1 MTRVIA
7 TLDLPPRQDGGIA
20 TLVDVLATGLHE
32 IGEPV
37 VVYARGPGED
47 ARTWDRTRPYPVVR
61 MRGHSWLRHPSRNF
75 LPYVLDIRRRYGPA
89 RLVAASWQLA
99 GAPARVAR
107 RLGMSVSVLVYGR
120 EVTTRQALPAEM
132 LGADRLVALTTWLAR
147 EARQRGMPADRIA
160 AVHAAVHP
168 PPERV
173 DAIGLRG
180 RLGLEDGPVVL
191 AVGRL
196 VQRKGQDLLVEAW
209 PAVLAEHPRAR
220 LLLVGQG
227 PRRDHLRGLIAAH
240 GLERSVILAGFL
252 SPPDLE
258 AAYQLADVFALPCLQ
273 GDGGDTE
280 GFGLVFLEAGVRGL
294 PVIGGRTA
302 GVVEAIDDGVT
313 GALVE
318 PGDVG
323 TLAAAIVEFLSDP
336 EEAAR
341 VGAAGARR
349 VRQGFLPAHYARRL
363 VEAGS

>member
-1 MTRVIA
+1 MTFVVA

-47 ARTWDRTRPYPVVR
+47 TRAWDRTRPYPVVR

-75 LPYVLDIRRRYGPA
+75 APYVLDIRRRHGAA
-89 RLVAASWQLA
+89 RILAASWQLA
-99 GAPARVAR
+99 GAPAGVAR
-107 RLGMSVSVLVYGR
+107 RMGMPVSVLVYGR
-120 EVTTRQALPAEM
+120 EVTTRDPLPAEM
-132 LGADRLVALTTWLAR
+132 LRADRLVTLTRWLAR
-147 EARQRGMPADRIA
+147 EARQRGMAEDRIT

-173 DAIGLRG
+173 DASGLRA
-180 RLGLEDGPVVL
+180 RLGIDDGPVVL

-209 PAVLAEHPRAR
+209 PAVLARHPRAR

-227 PRRDHLRGLIAAH
+227 PRHDHLRALIDDRGLD
-240 GLERSVILAGFL
+240 RSVILAGFL
-252 SPPDLE
+252 SPADLE
-258 AAYQLADVFALPCLQ
+258 SAYELADLFALPCTE
-273 GDGGDTE
+273 GDDGDTE

-302 GVVEAIDDGVT
+302 GVVEAIEDGET
-313 GALVE
+313 GLLVE
-318 PGDVG
+318 PGDVRA
-323 TLAAAIVEFLSDP
+323 LAAAILGFLSDP
-336 EEAAR
+336 AR
-341 VGAAGARR
+341 VARMGDAGARR
-349 VRQGFLPAHYARRL
+349 VREDYLPAHYARRI